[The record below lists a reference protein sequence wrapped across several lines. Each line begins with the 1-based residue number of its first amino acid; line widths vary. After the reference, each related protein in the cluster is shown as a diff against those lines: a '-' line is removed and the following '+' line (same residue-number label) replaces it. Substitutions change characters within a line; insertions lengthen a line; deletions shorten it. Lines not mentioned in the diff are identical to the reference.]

1 MMKKT
6 VSLVKTQ
13 LQIYFKGSTFI
24 MPLIV
29 SVIFLY
35 TMYTIKPQQIVSSYL
50 VSSVFL
56 FFVMVWVGLSV
67 NSGEN
72 IVTEQILLLRVQSV
86 PSYYASKVIFLIC
99 IALLA
104 DVLYALFPV
113 IQNILN
119 GGDMFTRQ
127 MLVSDVINALLLQ
140 GGSAF
145 AGAALGSLLHPRVMK
160 NRKLAIVLTVF
171 FTTLTLTSTSL
182 TAVFPA
188 LKAILW
194 VVPPVMIPAE
204 IYGKAEYFSWGS
216 TGALFA
222 ALILYGIIYSAMKS
236 IICHRNKF

>member
-72 IVTEQILLLRVQSV
+72 IVTEQIL
-86 PSYYASKVIFLIC
+86 
-99 IALLA
+99 
-104 DVLYALFPV
+104 
-113 IQNILN
+113 
-119 GGDMFTRQ
+119 
-127 MLVSDVINALLLQ
+127 
-140 GGSAF
+140 
-145 AGAALGSLLHPRVMK
+145 
-160 NRKLAIVLTVF
+160 
-171 FTTLTLTSTSL
+171 
-182 TAVFPA
+182 
-188 LKAILW
+188 
-194 VVPPVMIPAE
+194 
-204 IYGKAEYFSWGS
+204 
-216 TGALFA
+216 
-222 ALILYGIIYSAMKS
+222 
-236 IICHRNKF
+236 